1 MKLTYKNFS
10 IIFFNILVFSISLI
24 IYLKFN
30 IENFVLFSLIIGI
43 YVSYTFY
50 HWKYFF
56 EIILCFFLFL
66 GFWFKT
72 IIHFIVIY
80 PIQFVETS
88 SYNFQL
94 AKQDKFS
101 NLFEELSVFFILLII
116 IIDLVKRIKL
126 NIYLK
131 RKDILSNYLYRKKI
145 FLYITILSFL
155 VVILNFQFDFAFRG
169 QISDE
174 LYLEK
179 IFKFFLILL
188 FPFIFYLILD
198 FVIKKIIFLM
208 YYILPII
215 CFTVLSYHSLNSRQ
229 SVIVLFIILFA
240 TYIFYKQIISQF
252 INKKKINILIIILAS
267 LISVLSSI
275 VVTNERNQSK
285 NYSFEKNISRIF
297 YLSTQRWVG
306 IDSATN
312 IIYSKEKRG
321 IKFFINSLK
330 DKKSETKKDYYIINY
345 YQQENESE
353 FKQKNRKYLNVYTPG
368 LVSFILIN
376 DYFIVSAI
384 LIFLTILFLIFSEKT
399 FFALIGK
406 NYLAISFLVFL
417 IVWRLIHFGLYPIN
431 TLIYFLLIFFL
442 PISYYICNYFL
453 AIMLKSK

>member
-1 MKLTYKNFS
+1 
-10 IIFFNILVFSISLI
+10 
-24 IYLKFN
+24 
-30 IENFVLFSLIIGI
+30 
-43 YVSYTFY
+43 
-50 HWKYFF
+50 
-56 EIILCFFLFL
+56 
-66 GFWFKT
+66 
-72 IIHFIVIY
+72 
-80 PIQFVETS
+80 
-88 SYNFQL
+88 
-94 AKQDKFS
+94 
-101 NLFEELSVFFILLII
+101 
-116 IIDLVKRIKL
+116 
-126 NIYLK
+126 
-131 RKDILSNYLYRKKI
+131 
-145 FLYITILSFL
+145 
-155 VVILNFQFDFAFRG
+155 
-169 QISDE
+169 
-174 LYLEK
+174 
-179 IFKFFLILL
+179 
-188 FPFIFYLILD
+188 
-198 FVIKKIIFLM
+198 
-208 YYILPII
+208 
-215 CFTVLSYHSLNSRQ
+215 
-229 SVIVLFIILFA
+229 VLFIILFA